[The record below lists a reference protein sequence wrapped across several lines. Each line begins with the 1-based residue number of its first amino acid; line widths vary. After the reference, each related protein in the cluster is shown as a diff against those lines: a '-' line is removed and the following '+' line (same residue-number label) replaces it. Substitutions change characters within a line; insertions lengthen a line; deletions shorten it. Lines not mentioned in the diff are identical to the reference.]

1 MAKLW
6 KILSVSKRE
15 PKVKRGKT
23 FVWIFNRK
31 IKRWVKFR
39 IR

>member
-6 KILSVSKRE
+6 KILSVSRRK
-15 PKVKRGKT
+15 PKKLKGKT

-31 IKRWVKFR
+31 IGRWVKFR
-39 IR
+39 TR